1 VKYRDI
7 AMGTRAIKRVP
18 LPQVNVPSG
27 LTSDVPELATQ
38 REQDRNAASP
48 SGVAPE
54 AQVPQVGLRILTGVE
69 YVTVAEK
76 ALAFAKSRGS
86 NKADGDDPIYNLGT
100 AVYTLAL
107 ACVDPDSDPRDPDP
121 FFGER
126 GDLES
131 AVEQIL
137 ESPHLGRDGIFFLSE
152 AHELW
157 QDVCN
162 PRALKLSPQAM
173 YAQVAEIAQK
183 ADITGFLALRPGMQW
198 NFVLF
203 MASLL
208 WNLLKDK
215 SVFSAVWPDAISSST
230 SPEADPS

>member
-1 VKYRDI
+1 
-7 AMGTRAIKRVP
+7 MGTRAIRCVP
-18 LPQVNVPSG
+18 LPLVNVPSA
-27 LTSDVPELATQ
+27 LLPDVPELAAQ
-38 REQDRNAASP
+38 RERDQSVVSP
-48 SGVAPE
+48 SDAAP
-54 AQVPQVGLRILTGVE
+54 AKPAPQVGLRVLTGAE
-69 YVTVAEK
+69 YVSIAEK
-76 ALAFAKSRGS
+76 ALVFAKSRGS

-121 FFGER
+121 FFGEH

-131 AVEQIL
+131 AVKQIL

-162 PRALKLSPQAM
+162 PRALKMSPQAM

-183 ADITGFLALRPGMQW
+183 ADISGFLALRPGMQW
-198 NFVLF
+198 SFVLF

-215 SVFSAVWPDAISSST
+215 SVFSAVWPDANSSLK
-230 SPEADPS
+230 PEAEPS

>member
-1 VKYRDI
+1 
-7 AMGTRAIKRVP
+7 MGTRAIKRVP
-18 LPQVNVPSG
+18 LPLVNVPSA
-27 LTSDVPELATQ
+27 LLPDIPELAAQ
-38 REQDRNAASP
+38 RGRDALP
-48 SGVAPE
+48 SVSAPD
-54 AQVPQVGLRILTGVE
+54 VGLRVLTGAE
-69 YVTVAEK
+69 YVTIAEK

-86 NKADGDDPIYNLGT
+86 TKADGEDPVYNLGT

-107 ACVDPDSDPRDPDP
+107 ACVDPDSDPRNPDP
-121 FFGER
+121 FFGEI
-126 GDLES
+126 GDIES
-131 AVEQIL
+131 AVQQIL

-173 YAQVAEIAQK
+173 YALVADIAQK
-183 ADITGFLALRPGMQW
+183 SDVSGFLALRPGMQW
-198 NFVLF
+198 NFTLF

-215 SVFSAVWPDAISSST
+215 SAFSAVWPDAISSSNQ
-230 SPEADPS
+230 PEVDPS